1 MKNQPWD
8 KLAATIEEARLHGF
22 TSFYWPSGV
31 DARLKV
37 SVEWNGGLPI
47 ISVEDVSSLAGVF
60 HADLSA
66 FAVLR
71 MLEECDQ

>member
-8 KLAATIEEARLHGF
+8 KLAATIEEARGHGF
-22 TSFYWPSGV
+22 TSFYWPSRV
-31 DARLKV
+31 DSRLKV
-37 SVEWNGGLPI
+37 SVEWNGGLPVL
-47 ISVEDVSSLAGVF
+47 SVEDSAGVL